1 MAKNETYD
9 EFVDKFKPR
18 KTTDDCY
25 TPKPIYDAIKNWV
38 TEEYDL
44 KNVEVVRPFFP
55 GGDYEKFDYSSNCV
69 VIDNPPFS
77 ILSKILK
84 FYTDNKIKFFLFA
97 PHLTLFTS
105 FKSNFS
111 YIVTNS
117 EIEYEN
123 GAKVLTSFITNLENN
138 AFIRTAPLLKK
149 LIKDSGEKIKAEN
162 KKPRPKFKYPANLI
176 TSAGLGAISG
186 FDFTISRNQCCFTR
200 ALEEQKK
207 IKKEVYGGGFLI
219 CDEKAEEIKEIKER
233 KESTESKEIIIQLS
247 QKEKEIITKLNNE

>member
-1 MAKNETYD
+1 MAKNETYE

-55 GGDYEKFDYSSNCV
+55 GGDYENFEYSSNCV

-84 FYTDNKIKFFLFA
+84 FYSDNKIKFFLFA
-97 PHLTLFTS
+97 PHLTLFS
-105 FKSNFS
+105 SLQEVS
-111 YIVTNS
+111 YIVTYS
-117 EIEYEN
+117 KIEYEN
-123 GAKVLTSFITNLENN
+123 GAKVVTSFITNLENN

-149 LIKDSGEKIKAEN
+149 LIKDSGEKAEN
-162 KKPRPKFKYPANLI
+162 KKPRPKFKYPTNLI
-176 TSAGLGAISG
+176 TSAGLGKISD
-186 FDFTISRNQCCFTR
+186 FDFTISRNQCCFMR
-200 ALEEQKK
+200 GLEEQKK
-207 IKKEVYGGGFLI
+207 MKKEIYGGGFLI

-233 KESTESKEIIIQLS
+233 KESKESTEITIQLS